1 MKRKLRHFWKRLC
14 LGLTAAG
21 RTENANKINPVGAT
35 SFKARH
41 SLPIAALA
49 TAAIAVSAQGQ
60 DRATAPY
67 AGMMEGN
74 NSNRWGSDLYHAI
87 RDTDSHMTSTDWLK
101 LGLDAMSGKPSG
113 QIALSAA
120 ADSLAR
126 LDAYNKGY
134 QAGVNAGPFP
144 SQIAVGPLSGTNG
157 MFRWGTTTC
166 DY

>member
-14 LGLTAAG
+14 LGLTAVG

-49 TAAIAVSAQGQ
+49 TAAVAVSAQGQ
-60 DRATAPY
+60 GLYSVNSDEGRHGSLTDIYRAFHDT
-67 AGMMEGN
+67 
-74 NSNRWGSDLYHAI
+74 NSG
-87 RDTDSHMTSTDWLK
+87 MTSTDWLK
-101 LGLDAMSGKPSG
+101 LGFDATSGKPSS
-113 QIALSAA
+113 QIALGNA
-120 ADSLAR
+120 ADALAR

-144 SQIAVGPLSGTNG
+144 SQIATGPLSGTNG